1 MFAAGVVFFPLLGAI
16 IAGLF
21 GRWIGDRGAQL
32 VTCGGLILSALC
44 SWVVLAGVLS
54 GEPYKIELFRWI
66 HAGTF
71 EADWVIRV
79 DVLAAGHDVHGQHGL
94 GADPRL
100 LGRLHGARPRA
111 CRAS

>member
-1 MFAAGVVFFPLLGAI
+1 MFGAGVVFFPLLGAL

-21 GRWIGDRGAQL
+21 GRWVGDRGAQL

-44 SWVVLAGVLS
+44 SWVVLVGVLS

-71 EADWVIRV
+71 EADFQAGNTYA
-79 DVLAAGHDVHGQHGL
+79 VLCFIQDRSG
-94 GADPRL
+94 GAPHAIQNDMYSVFAL
-100 LGRLHGARPRA
+100 EE
-111 CRAS
+111 